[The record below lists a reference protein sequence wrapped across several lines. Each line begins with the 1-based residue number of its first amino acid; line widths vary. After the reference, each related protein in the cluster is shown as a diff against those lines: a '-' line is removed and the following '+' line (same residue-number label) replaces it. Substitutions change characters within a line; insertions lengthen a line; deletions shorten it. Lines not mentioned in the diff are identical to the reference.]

1 MRTFLKY
8 GQVPT
13 TELIGQLADSE
24 NFRLLPFLS
33 RCKDRLR
40 QGYLFPEAWRQS
52 LSEWKDSTLTAGD
65 MEILESVADVL
76 GGSDSESQSNTLEL
90 TISLLEQNL
99 QEALEMKNT
108 NGKLYRSL
116 GVLVGIGAVIFMI

>member
-1 MRTFLKY
+1 MRTFLRY

-24 NFRLLPFLS
+24 NFRLFPFLS
-33 RCKDRLR
+33 SCKDKLG
-40 QGYLFPEAWRQS
+40 QGYLFPEAWRRS
-52 LSEWKDSTLTAGD
+52 LSEWKDSALTARD
-65 MEILESVADVL
+65 MEILESVAEVL

-90 TISLLEQNL
+90 TVSLLEQNL
-99 QEALEMKNT
+99 QEALEAKNT

-116 GVLVGIGAVIFMI
+116 GVLIGIGAAVFMI